1 VNEQKSAGYYTVQMN
16 GNNLSSGMYFYRIIA
31 EGNGQKYVM
40 TKKAV
45 LIK

>member
-1 VNEQKSAGYYTVQMN
+1 VNEQRPAGYYTVKMN

-31 EGNGQKYVM
+31 DGNGQKFVM
-40 TKKAV
+40 TKKSV